1 MNNMDLKVD
10 SVFKVFPYYFSTCW
24 HYLKYPEY
32 EIEVRE
38 TLYFKTLEEAEK
50 YIIFEGDSFRSFIE
64 NHPEEINYKY
74 GYLVLEIPLGFETH
88 TDVIGENLSIRI
100 YLPDGSLWGAN
111 TYSDFIPISS
121 HGEEYNYWGRRNMFN
136 GRKPEEIKFKS
147 GDIVEI
153 MGYPGNH
160 YWSNDCVSLAIIV
173 DVPPSIDEMSEMTKR
188 YIETHSGFD
197 ICDHALCR
205 EFGHQMDTYKVLSLF
220 GTEIDHAP
228 TISVFRPK
236 LHISKRKRSILL
248 ESYEKYRGQNNIK

>member
-1 MNNMDLKVD
+1 MDLKVD
-10 SVFKVFPYYFSTCW
+10 SIFKVFPYFFSTCW

-38 TLYFKTLEEAEK
+38 TLYFKTLKEAEK
-50 YIIFEGDSFRSFIE
+50 YILLEGDSFRSFRE

-74 GYLVLEIPLGFETH
+74 GYLVLEIPLGYETH

-111 TYSDFIPISS
+111 TYSDFFPISS
-121 HGEEYNYWGRRNMFN
+121 QGEEYNDWGRRNLFY

-160 YWSNDCVSLAIIV
+160 YWSNDCVSLAIVV
-173 DVPPSIDEMSEMTKR
+173 DVPPTIDKISEMMKR

-220 GTEIDHAP
+220 GDEIDYAP

-236 LHISKRKRSILL
+236 LSISQRKRSILL
-248 ESYEKYRGQNNIK
+248 ESYERYREQNNGRF

>member
-1 MNNMDLKVD
+1 MEIKVD
-10 SVFKVFPYYFSTCW
+10 SIFKVFPYYFSTCW

-74 GYLVLEIPLGFETH
+74 GYLVLEIPLDYETH

-121 HGEEYNYWGRRNMFN
+121 HGEEYNFWGRRNMFN

-160 YWSNDCVSLAIIV
+160 YWCNDSVSLAIIL
-173 DVPPSIDEMSEMTKR
+173 DVPPTIEKISEMKKR
-188 YIETHSGFD
+188 YMESHSGYD
-197 ICDHALCR
+197 ISDHALCR
-205 EFGHQMDTYKVLSLF
+205 EFGHNMDTYKVLTLF
-220 GTEIDHAP
+220 GDEIDHAP
-228 TISVFRPK
+228 TISVFSPK
-236 LHISKRKRSILL
+236 LYISKRKRSVLQKW
-248 ESYEKYRGQNNIK
+248 YEKYRGMYNIK